1 MATRSLQVLL
11 VEDNPGDGRLV
22 QLMADEQSDSVNEM
36 VWVEDLCEGLSCL
49 QSHEIDLVLLDLNLP
64 DSRGLWTLEAIL
76 AQAPEVPVVV
86 LTGLADE
93 QLAVDA
99 VRHGAQDYL
108 VKGEVDGRLLA
119 RAIRYAVERKSIQ
132 SQLWQQKEAA
142 EADRQ
147 KLQLQAATDELTGLW
162 NRRKFQFFLEREV
175 RRVER
180 YRGKLA
186 LAVMDIDRFKFI
198 NDTYGHA
205 FGDEVLATIAK
216 LLRDKTRP
224 SDIVARYGGEE
235 FVVLMPHTT
244 ARDAL
249 VPAERLRQA
258 IETHRLQRTED
269 DVIFVTASFGLAE
282 LDLDVEDIMET
293 LIVRADEAMYH
304 AKESGRNRVVL
315 WNEMQRQTAPS

>member
-1 MATRSLQVLL
+1 

-22 QLMADEQSDSVNEM
+22 QLMADEQADSVNEM

-49 QSHEIDLVLLDLNLP
+49 QCHDIDLVLLDLNLP

-76 AQAPEVPVVV
+76 AQAPNVPVVV

-147 KLQLQAATDELTGLW
+147 KLQVQAATDELTGLW

-186 LAVMDIDRFKFI
+186 LAVLDIDRFKFI

-205 FGDEVLATIAK
+205 FGDEVLAAIAK

-235 FVVLMPHTT
+235 FVILMPRTT
-244 ARDAL
+244 VRDAL

-258 IETHRLQRTED
+258 IEKYRFQRAEED
-269 DVIFVTASFGLAE
+269 FIFVTASFGLAE
-282 LDLDVEDIMET
+282 LDLDAEDIMDT
-293 LIVRADEAMYH
+293 LIVRADEAMYR

-315 WNEMQRQTAPS
+315 WDDVQQEAALS

>member
-1 MATRSLQVLL
+1 MAPRSLQVLL

-22 QLMADEQSDSVNEM
+22 QLMADEQADSVNEM

-49 QSHEIDLVLLDLNLP
+49 QCHDIDLVLLDLNLP

-76 AQAPEVPVVV
+76 AQAPNVPVVV

-147 KLQLQAATDELTGLW
+147 KLQVQAATDELTGLW

-186 LAVMDIDRFKFI
+186 LAVLDIDRFKFI

-205 FGDEVLATIAK
+205 FGDEVLAAIAK

-235 FVVLMPHTT
+235 FVILMPRTT
-244 ARDAL
+244 VRDAL

-258 IETHRLQRTED
+258 IEKYRFQRAEED
-269 DVIFVTASFGLAE
+269 FIFVTASFGLAE
-282 LDLDVEDIMET
+282 LDLDAEDIMDT
-293 LIVRADEAMYH
+293 LIVRADEAMYR

-315 WNEMQRQTAPS
+315 WDDVQQEAALS

>member
-1 MATRSLQVLL
+1 MAPRSLQVLL

-22 QLMADEQSDSVNEM
+22 QLMADEQADSVNEM

-49 QSHEIDLVLLDLNLP
+49 QCHDIDLVLLDLNLP

-76 AQAPEVPVVV
+76 AQAPNVPVVV

-147 KLQLQAATDELTGLW
+147 KLQVQAATDELTGLW

-186 LAVMDIDRFKFI
+186 LAVLDIDRFKFI

-205 FGDEVLATIAK
+205 FGDEVLAAIAK

-235 FVVLMPHTT
+235 FVILMPRTT
-244 ARDAL
+244 VRDAL

-258 IETHRLQRTED
+258 IEKYRFQRAEED
-269 DVIFVTASFGLAE
+269 FIFVTASFGLAE
-282 LDLDVEDIMET
+282 LDLDAEDIMDT

-315 WNEMQRQTAPS
+315 WDDVQQEAALS

>member
-1 MATRSLQVLL
+1 MAPRSLQVLL

-22 QLMADEQSDSVNEM
+22 QLMADEQADSVNEM

-49 QSHEIDLVLLDLNLP
+49 QCHDIDLVLLDLNLP

-76 AQAPEVPVVV
+76 AQAPNVPVVV

-147 KLQLQAATDELTGLW
+147 KLQVQAATDELTGLW

-186 LAVMDIDRFKFI
+186 LAVLDIDRFKFI

-205 FGDEVLATIAK
+205 FGDEVLAAIAK

-235 FVVLMPHTT
+235 FVILMPRTT
-244 ARDAL
+244 VRDAF

-258 IETHRLQRTED
+258 IEKYRFQRAEED
-269 DVIFVTASFGLAE
+269 FIFVTASFGLAE
-282 LDLDVEDIMET
+282 LDLDAEDIMDT

-315 WNEMQRQTAPS
+315 WDDVQQEAALS